1 MYFFIISIT
10 FYLHVIQTEVL
21 ILCPSTVVQFDL
33 HIRIGIWRIQVL
45 HVGVCQWIIKDESE
59 RMLGIFHLGQLSIIE
74 GGINNRRKISYRFEF
89 LQEIFDLVALL
100 YIGADWVGA
109 TD

>member
-1 MYFFIISIT
+1 VPKYGRTIRSS
-10 FYLHVIQTEVL
+10 Y
-21 ILCPSTVVQFDL
+21 SNRDL
-33 HIRIGIWRIQVL
+33 AHTGSARRSLPV
-45 HVGVCQWIIKDESE
+45 D
-59 RMLGIFHLGQLSIIE
+59 HLGQLSIIE